1 MSYLSRIKQVEEEKR
16 RQSGTGAK
24 PQTGTK
30 AGTGAAARVNASGTI
45 KATVKT
51 NAEKP
56 KAARTVSVPG
66 AGAAGKAAGGQ
77 ARTVDARVTW
87 STLSDMKQRGAIP
100 SAAKTRAADVR
111 TVKPAGSDAA
121 GTKST
126 QTGAAGMKIKP
137 LDLNDTAANTS
148 VNALIRAQGGASTI
162 QSGSNGVQGGTSVFQ
177 SGAPRGSFIANAR
190 AAGEAADQRQGGAD
204 SLNESGIVGSIAK
217 VRREN
222 EQAGR
227 ALMGGLDLNETS
239 ANSALEGMAPVLSS
253 PEVQIAQEGVHWDP
267 LGGLSA
273 QEKTEALLPIIENS
287 DYYRQSRAQI
297 DAQAGALDAE
307 ILSLDGQIAS
317 LGEESFSEAQT
328 LRARRNQL
336 KMQRYYAQD
345 KLDNLADETRVRL
358 TDAGVLK
365 GSLTPEEKIRY
376 DVDQI
381 AASDGAAGFFETLG
395 RTAATTGHQ
404 IVDSTPRDLATTYVT
419 AMAAMAGVQSPADW
433 LEAHPEQKAIF
444 DRAYSPTQDLSDY
457 SGSFGSEGWDTFQK
471 LEQSAAESLKTM
483 AISYGLGA
491 VGAGSAGAGAGHV
504 TRIMQWVNS
513 GISAAA
519 GAAREAATAGAD
531 AHDAGAAF
539 LFTGIANA
547 YLEQGGADKV
557 FENAARLGQKIAGTG
572 AGGKIV
578 SRLCPA
584 GVKKVADAI
593 KSSKYGWIY
602 EAGLDVF
609 KSFFSEGFEEAAEDA
624 VGNAIAKAVYDKDM
638 PWTGEGGV
646 IDGAQYMEDG
656 LIGGGMGAAF
666 TVIGGLLMPGQYRA
680 HLLSQSALDEV
691 KRGMPISKKQIADIN
706 AAIDAEIRAGEKSIS
721 DVDAHAGIWR
731 ANGQETPESLKNW
744 RAAAENAGKAQSVYE
759 AARRGVEQ
767 LISDMESGAVD
778 VSTEQGVKSY
788 NAVMA
793 EYSVASEKLSQA
805 ARENVSARDTYYTD
819 EDALSAQVDGKSSAA
834 IERMD
839 EIAQVLREP
848 GVAGD
853 VDARKLNSPEAQ
865 EVIRAADEAIMS
877 RDALAGE
884 IEQTVEDEKN
894 APSPGEALEA
904 IERRRQL
911 SAEYVVARQQAEEV
925 LTWLRE
931 AVRNDSPERLN
942 ERMEEGRARN
952 RENGKYDE
960 KYDGISTRELSAERE
975 RLNLRIE
982 QVENELEGAHGSR
995 YRRLER
1001 EAERLYDERG
1011 AVEAE
1016 ILLRGEVYG
1025 ARPDGIGE
1033 SAQVSDRPAAV
1044 IADDFGNENAPAMG
1058 GGDVQSVDNAPQ
1070 MRTEVQN
1077 QNTPAELRTSAN
1089 GYVEVFSA
1097 DGQVDIERAQEML
1110 DSANTGVTYKP
1121 AGEYSADEIRNIQG
1135 YLQSVDKNMVE
1146 LCEEYR
1152 ANKNGKFKRYTIS
1165 PVTDV
1170 EASDIS
1176 ALTGTDLSGYVH
1188 AIDKNGFNHIEK
1200 RHGINGE
1207 NDSNMSNASDVARI
1221 GYVLANYDSVEL
1233 ARNEDGTPDVTYG
1246 YLNAQKQPANKLIYS
1261 KKINGTMY
1269 VIEAAGDNAYK
1280 KLWVITAYLK
1290 NDNKKKSLRETS
1302 NAISPRLT
1310 SETQDPSRS
1319 STTIISQGDAN
1330 VNGGVNATSGGIYA
1344 NGKPLFSAMTDA
1356 ELFGEIAREADGGRL
1371 AELRS
1376 ERENRTGQESAERR
1390 ARSARLDEIEGIIRD
1405 APRAEDGELSRQ
1417 ERYLRRRTAQLD
1429 SEIEVAR
1436 DSGDDVKGLT
1446 DELRRTQESLNAIHV
1461 EQQRRAQ
1468 ARREAGESLINE
1480 IRDAN
1485 PGAGR
1490 TDAQQERE
1498 RIRQSQRAGREAL
1511 DALKAER
1518 DGRRAWRTTDAISIE
1533 EAARVFTDG
1542 AGAEDGADIE
1552 GTLKAN
1558 QEVIS
1563 QWEQRRAQLSGA
1575 EADLQE
1581 ELSSLLKQ
1589 QTRMAQEDANRLSA
1603 DDVRERLNI
1612 NERIIRIQNDM
1623 DQVKGLRQQI
1633 DSSLRYLN
1641 AHAGEG
1647 VIETLRSGRIPE
1659 QMMERIMGY
1668 VDEIR
1673 VPKSGATG
1681 MNMNT
1686 PARVFD
1692 DLFGDASPVMRAIYV
1707 DPIAEHEADR
1717 QRYIAGAR
1725 EKIAALKLNSAESE
1739 LVQRVGEGVMTA
1751 DELDKAI
1758 SEGLA
1763 RRGSKLKSGDGTW
1776 QEGAESAAQNADTV
1790 ERAREALSRA
1800 VMNNPLQAGHEYR
1813 PGDYDELI
1821 KKVQADGGTH
1831 TGAEWEKILGFEGKN
1846 PRASNLERFV
1856 HNTQERIRNRSNG
1869 INSQSSQEVVSAN
1882 ELLEFMRDE
1891 MASDAANM
1899 RLRQAQY
1906 ERILAHEN
1914 VPVHVLERTTL
1925 TTRDRYADAR
1935 GKAQFGDAVNSDT
1948 GNIVTLNKEGYGKT
1962 LTAIKQ
1968 MPYNVRPAAL
1978 AALANY
1984 KTLIADGVYVGSYPD
1999 YGESANIKQM
2009 HCFVSAFEY
2018 GGEQYRAMYTAK
2030 ESRNSDGSYSTK
2042 LYLQRVE
2049 ALKAKN
2055 NAAEI
2060 EDRITHNSSDTGIN
2074 YINTSAADTSIASP
2088 SGAVN
2093 TIDAKTLLEGYNLS
2107 ALKAW
2112 PLAKIDMEELR
2123 AGDADSGWGRKA
2135 DEVRRINHAV
2145 KVFNG
2150 IYEELYNMVNDAYVR
2165 NGYEKMG
2172 RRKNYFPHF
2181 QEEESNLFENFARR
2195 LGFGAGKY
2203 ALPTSIDG
2211 LTETFSP
2218 GRNYNK
2224 HAEHRLGT
2232 DTAFDAIAGFEDYI
2246 ESATKAAYLTDDIK
2260 RLRQLEREI
2269 RAGEE
2274 IGTLTSRTKLSKA
2287 NGDFG
2292 SLAKW
2297 VHEYANIVAGKKSTL
2312 DRGVENVVGRRVYQ
2326 VLDTIR
2332 SRRGASAVAGNISS
2346 ALTNIAPVAQVISEH
2361 PVAAVKGMM
2370 SMMCELMRGESGTP
2384 QSRFLARRFTSDQLG
2399 VGRLA
2404 RIEKIAG
2411 MPFEIVDT
2419 IASNIVL
2426 RACYQS
2432 NIDAGMEPEAAM
2444 RSADAQAARLM
2455 ADRSLGQM
2463 PNLYSSRLFM
2473 GTLGQFQLE
2482 VANNLKWMKDITR
2495 TYSPGRA
2502 AAILTLLAVM
2512 SKLTNEAWKQ
2522 LTGRDLILDPISA
2535 VQEGVSAGREAA
2547 QQGGAWQAL
2556 WKGVSAGVG
2565 ELGGNLP
2572 YISGGRIG
2580 TNLISD
2586 AIDAAGNHFT
2596 CKNKESRING
2606 SFFD

>member
-1 MSYLSRIKQVEEEKR
+1 M
-16 RQSGTGAK
+16 
-24 PQTGTK
+24 
-30 AGTGAAARVNASGTI
+30 
-45 KATVKT
+45 
-51 NAEKP
+51 
-56 KAARTVSVPG
+56 
-66 AGAAGKAAGGQ
+66 
-77 ARTVDARVTW
+77 
-87 STLSDMKQRGAIP
+87 
-100 SAAKTRAADVR
+100 
-111 TVKPAGSDAA
+111 
-121 GTKST
+121 
-126 QTGAAGMKIKP
+126 
-137 LDLNDTAANTS
+137 
-148 VNALIRAQGGASTI
+148 
-162 QSGSNGVQGGTSVFQ
+162 
-177 SGAPRGSFIANAR
+177 
-190 AAGEAADQRQGGAD
+190 
-204 SLNESGIVGSIAK
+204 NE
-217 VRREN
+217 
-222 EQAGR
+222 
-227 ALMGGLDLNETS
+227 
-239 ANSALEGMAPVLSS
+239 
-253 PEVQIAQEGVHWDP
+253 
-267 LGGLSA
+267 
-273 QEKTEALLPIIENS
+273 
-287 DYYRQSRAQI
+287 
-297 DAQAGALDAE
+297 
-307 ILSLDGQIAS
+307 
-317 LGEESFSEAQT
+317 
-328 LRARRNQL
+328 
-336 KMQRYYAQD
+336 
-345 KLDNLADETRVRL
+345 
-358 TDAGVLK
+358 
-365 GSLTPEEKIRY
+365 
-376 DVDQI
+376 
-381 AASDGAAGFFETLG
+381 
-395 RTAATTGHQ
+395 
-404 IVDSTPRDLATTYVT
+404 
-419 AMAAMAGVQSPADW
+419 
-433 LEAHPEQKAIF
+433 
-444 DRAYSPTQDLSDY
+444 
-457 SGSFGSEGWDTFQK
+457 
-471 LEQSAAESLKTM
+471 
-483 AISYGLGA
+483 
-491 VGAGSAGAGAGHV
+491 
-504 TRIMQWVNS
+504 
-513 GISAAA
+513 
-519 GAAREAATAGAD
+519 
-531 AHDAGAAF
+531 
-539 LFTGIANA
+539 
-547 YLEQGGADKV
+547 
-557 FENAARLGQKIAGTG
+557 
-572 AGGKIV
+572 
-578 SRLCPA
+578 
-584 GVKKVADAI
+584 
-593 KSSKYGWIY
+593 
-602 EAGLDVF
+602 
-609 KSFFSEGFEEAAEDA
+609 
-624 VGNAIAKAVYDKDM
+624 
-638 PWTGEGGV
+638 
-646 IDGAQYMEDG
+646 
-656 LIGGGMGAAF
+656 
-666 TVIGGLLMPGQYRA
+666 
-680 HLLSQSALDEV
+680 
-691 KRGMPISKKQIADIN
+691 
-706 AAIDAEIRAGEKSIS
+706 
-721 DVDAHAGIWR
+721 
-731 ANGQETPESLKNW
+731 
-744 RAAAENAGKAQSVYE
+744 
-759 AARRGVEQ
+759 
-767 LISDMESGAVD
+767 
-778 VSTEQGVKSY
+778 
-788 NAVMA
+788 
-793 EYSVASEKLSQA
+793 
-805 ARENVSARDTYYTD
+805 
-819 EDALSAQVDGKSSAA
+819 
-834 IERMD
+834 
-839 EIAQVLREP
+839 
-848 GVAGD
+848 AGD

-925 LTWLRE
+925 LTQLRE

-975 RLNLRIE
+975 RLNLRLE

-1001 EAERLYDERG
+1001 EAERLYDERS

-1033 SAQVSDRPAAV
+1033 SAQVSDRPMAV
-1044 IADDFGNENAPAMG
+1044 VADDFGNENAPAMG

-1070 MRTEVQN
+1070 MRTQVQN

-1135 YLQSVDKNMVE
+1135 YLQSVDGNLLNIADNIVNNFNAQPTRIFVSEVNQNAIDAISAVAGFDASEYEFYLQKSELRHIVNRHGDTSETKGAKYHDEAMSNHSDIARMAYVLNNFDSYRRVEDTQTVFDKNRNPARTIEFAKQVDGTYYVVTAIAEQNRYKRLWVQTCYFDDASAAKMAQKRETSSGKRHLQGRHVTSE
-1146 LCEEYR
+1146 TFSPSIGLSEEGLR
-1152 ANKNGKFKRYTIS
+1152 Q
-1165 PVTDV
+1165 
-1170 EASDIS
+1170 ASDI
-1176 ALTGTDLSGYVH
+1176 T
-1188 AIDKNGFNHIEK
+1188 
-1200 RHGINGE
+1200 
-1207 NDSNMSNASDVARI
+1207 
-1221 GYVLANYDSVEL
+1221 
-1233 ARNEDGTPDVTYG
+1233 
-1246 YLNAQKQPANKLIYS
+1246 
-1261 KKINGTMY
+1261 
-1269 VIEAAGDNAYK
+1269 
-1280 KLWVITAYLK
+1280 
-1290 NDNKKKSLRETS
+1290 
-1302 NAISPRLT
+1302 SPRLT
-1310 SETQDPSRS
+1310 PATIFPSRPS
-1319 STTIISQGDAN
+1319 DINISQGGSN
-1330 VNGGVNATSGGIYA
+1330 VNADAGRVPGGIYA
-1344 NGKPLFSAMTDA
+1344 NGKPLFSGMTDA
-1356 ELFGEIAREADGGRL
+1356 ELDGEIAREADGGRL

-1376 ERENRTGQESAERR
+1376 ERENRTGQENADRR
-1390 ARSARLDEIEGIIRD
+1390 RRDVRLGEIEQMLSD
-1405 APRAEDGELSRQ
+1405 APRADDTELNMQ
-1417 ERYLRRRTAQLD
+1417 ERYLRRRAAQLD

-1436 DSGDDVKGLT
+1436 DSGDDVKRLT
-1446 DELRRTQESLNAIHV
+1446 DELRRTQDNMNAIHA
-1461 EQQRRAQ
+1461 EQQRRANVRQ
-1468 ARREAGESLINE
+1468 EATESLINE
-1480 IRDAN
+1480 MRDENPGRRRDAE
-1485 PGAGR
+1485 A
-1490 TDAQQERE
+1490 ERE
-1498 RIRQSQRAGREAL
+1498 RIRQSQQAGREAL
-1511 DALKAER
+1511 DALKAGR

-1558 QEVIS
+1558 QEAIS

-1589 QTRMAQEDANRLSA
+1589 QTRMAQEDANKLSA
-1603 DDVRERLNI
+1603 DDLRERLNI

-1668 VDEIR
+1668 VDGMR
-1673 VPKSGATG
+1673 VPKSGAIG

-1739 LVQRVGEGVMTA
+1739 LVQRVGEGVMTP

-1763 RRGSKLKSGDGTW
+1763 RRGSKLKRGDGTW

-1790 ERAREALSRA
+1790 EQAREALKRA

-1813 PGDYDELI
+1813 TGDYDELI

-1831 TGAEWEKILGFEGKN
+1831 TGAQWEKILGFEGNN
-1846 PRASNLERFV
+1846 PLASNLERFV
-1856 HNTQERIRNRSNG
+1856 HNTQERTRNRSNG
-1869 INSQSSQEVVSAN
+1869 VNSQSRQEVVSAS
-1882 ELLEFMRDE
+1882 ELLDFMRNE
-1891 MASDAANM
+1891 MANDAANM

-1925 TTRDRYADAR
+1925 TTRDRYADAK
-1935 GKAQFGDAVNSDT
+1935 GKAQFGDAVNGDT
-1948 GNIVTLNKEGYGKT
+1948 NVVVTLNKEGYSKT
-1962 LTAIKQ
+1962 VDSIKK
-1968 MPYNVRPAAL
+1968 MSADVRPAAL

-1999 YGESANIKQM
+1999 YGESAYIKQM

-2049 ALKAKN
+2049 ALKAQKEQRRLKTSMASSQQGMN
-2055 NAAEI
+2055 Y
-2060 EDRITHNSSDTGIN
+2060 NS
-2074 YINTSAADTSIASP
+2074 TSAANSSIAP
-2088 SGAVN
+2088 QDATVN

-2112 PLAKIDMEELR
+2112 PLAKIDVEERR

-2145 KVFNG
+2145 TVFNG

-2181 QEEESNLFENFARR
+2181 QEDDSSLLENFARR

-2297 VHEYANIVAGKKSTL
+2297 VHEYANLVAGKKSSL

-2332 SRRGASAVAGNISS
+2332 SRRGASAVAGNS
-2346 ALTNIAPVAQVISEH
+2346 
-2361 PVAAVKGMM
+2361 
-2370 SMMCELMRGESGTP
+2370 
-2384 QSRFLARRFTSDQLG
+2384 
-2399 VGRLA
+2399 
-2404 RIEKIAG
+2404 
-2411 MPFEIVDT
+2411 
-2419 IASNIVL
+2419 
-2426 RACYQS
+2426 
-2432 NIDAGMEPEAAM
+2432 
-2444 RSADAQAARLM
+2444 
-2455 ADRSLGQM
+2455 
-2463 PNLYSSRLFM
+2463 
-2473 GTLGQFQLE
+2473 
-2482 VANNLKWMKDITR
+2482 TR
-2495 TYSPGRA
+2495 
-2502 AAILTLLAVM
+2502 
-2512 SKLTNEAWKQ
+2512 SKL
-2522 LTGRDLILDPISA
+2522 R
-2535 VQEGVSAGREAA
+2535 
-2547 QQGGAWQAL
+2547 
-2556 WKGVSAGVG
+2556 KGS
-2565 ELGGNLP
+2565 
-2572 YISGGRIG
+2572 
-2580 TNLISD
+2580 
-2586 AIDAAGNHFT
+2586 
-2596 CKNKESRING
+2596 
-2606 SFFD
+2606 

>member
-1 MSYLSRIKQVEEEKR
+1 MNE
-16 RQSGTGAK
+16 
-24 PQTGTK
+24 
-30 AGTGAAARVNASGTI
+30 AS
-45 KATVKT
+45 
-51 NAEKP
+51 
-56 KAARTVSVPG
+56 
-66 AGAAGKAAGGQ
+66 
-77 ARTVDARVTW
+77 
-87 STLSDMKQRGAIP
+87 
-100 SAAKTRAADVR
+100 
-111 TVKPAGSDAA
+111 
-121 GTKST
+121 
-126 QTGAAGMKIKP
+126 
-137 LDLNDTAANTS
+137 
-148 VNALIRAQGGASTI
+148 
-162 QSGSNGVQGGTSVFQ
+162 
-177 SGAPRGSFIANAR
+177 
-190 AAGEAADQRQGGAD
+190 
-204 SLNESGIVGSIAK
+204 
-217 VRREN
+217 
-222 EQAGR
+222 
-227 ALMGGLDLNETS
+227 
-239 ANSALEGMAPVLSS
+239 
-253 PEVQIAQEGVHWDP
+253 
-267 LGGLSA
+267 
-273 QEKTEALLPIIENS
+273 
-287 DYYRQSRAQI
+287 
-297 DAQAGALDAE
+297 
-307 ILSLDGQIAS
+307 
-317 LGEESFSEAQT
+317 
-328 LRARRNQL
+328 
-336 KMQRYYAQD
+336 
-345 KLDNLADETRVRL
+345 
-358 TDAGVLK
+358 
-365 GSLTPEEKIRY
+365 
-376 DVDQI
+376 
-381 AASDGAAGFFETLG
+381 
-395 RTAATTGHQ
+395 
-404 IVDSTPRDLATTYVT
+404 
-419 AMAAMAGVQSPADW
+419 
-433 LEAHPEQKAIF
+433 
-444 DRAYSPTQDLSDY
+444 
-457 SGSFGSEGWDTFQK
+457 
-471 LEQSAAESLKTM
+471 
-483 AISYGLGA
+483 
-491 VGAGSAGAGAGHV
+491 
-504 TRIMQWVNS
+504 
-513 GISAAA
+513 
-519 GAAREAATAGAD
+519 
-531 AHDAGAAF
+531 
-539 LFTGIANA
+539 
-547 YLEQGGADKV
+547 
-557 FENAARLGQKIAGTG
+557 
-572 AGGKIV
+572 
-578 SRLCPA
+578 
-584 GVKKVADAI
+584 
-593 KSSKYGWIY
+593 
-602 EAGLDVF
+602 
-609 KSFFSEGFEEAAEDA
+609 
-624 VGNAIAKAVYDKDM
+624 
-638 PWTGEGGV
+638 
-646 IDGAQYMEDG
+646 
-656 LIGGGMGAAF
+656 
-666 TVIGGLLMPGQYRA
+666 
-680 HLLSQSALDEV
+680 
-691 KRGMPISKKQIADIN
+691 
-706 AAIDAEIRAGEKSIS
+706 
-721 DVDAHAGIWR
+721 
-731 ANGQETPESLKNW
+731 
-744 RAAAENAGKAQSVYE
+744 
-759 AARRGVEQ
+759 
-767 LISDMESGAVD
+767 
-778 VSTEQGVKSY
+778 
-788 NAVMA
+788 
-793 EYSVASEKLSQA
+793 
-805 ARENVSARDTYYTD
+805 
-819 EDALSAQVDGKSSAA
+819 
-834 IERMD
+834 
-839 EIAQVLREP
+839 
-848 GVAGD
+848 D

-925 LTWLRE
+925 LTQLRE

-975 RLNLRIE
+975 RLNLRLE

-1001 EAERLYDERG
+1001 EAERLYNERS

-1033 SAQVSDRPAAV
+1033 SAQVSDRPMAV
-1044 IADDFGNENAPAMG
+1044 VADDFGNENAPAMG

-1077 QNTPAELRTSAN
+1077 QNTPTELRTSAN
-1089 GYVEVFSA
+1089 GYIEVFSA

-1121 AGEYSADEIRNIQG
+1121 AGEYSADEMRNIQG

-1146 LCEEYR
+1146 LCEECR

-1233 ARNEDGTPDVTYG
+1233 ARNDDGTPDVTYG

-1344 NGKPLFSAMTDA
+1344 NGKPLFSGMTDA
-1356 ELFGEIAREADGGRL
+1356 ELDGEIAREADGGRL

-1376 ERENRTGQESAERR
+1376 ERENRTGQENADRR
-1390 ARSARLDEIEGIIRD
+1390 RRDARLGEIEQMLSD
-1405 APRAEDGELSRQ
+1405 VPRADDTELNMQ
-1417 ERYLRRRTAQLD
+1417 ERYLRRRAAQLD

-1446 DELRRTQESLNAIHV
+1446 DELKRTQDNMNAIHA
-1461 EQQRRAQ
+1461 EQQRRASVRQ
-1468 ARREAGESLINE
+1468 EATESLINE
-1480 IRDAN
+1480 IRDEN
-1485 PGAGR
+1485 PGR
-1490 TDAQQERE
+1490 RRDAEAERE
-1498 RIRQSQRAGREAL
+1498 RIRQSQQAGREAL
-1511 DALKAER
+1511 DALKAGR

-1542 AGAEDGADIE
+1542 ADIE

-1558 QEVIS
+1558 QEAIS
-1563 QWEQRRAQLSGA
+1563 QCEQRRAQLGGA

-1589 QTRMAQEDANRLSA
+1589 KTRMAQEDANKLSA

-1692 DLFGDASPVMRAIYV
+1692 DLFGDASPLMRAIYT

-1763 RRGSKLKSGDGTW
+1763 RRGSKLKRGDGTW
-1776 QEGAESAAQNADTV
+1776 QEGAEVSAPRVSTAEQ
-1790 ERAREALSRA
+1790 AREALKRA
-1800 VMNNPLQAGHEYR
+1800 VDNNPLQAGHEYKT
-1813 PGDYDELI
+1813 GDYDELI

-1831 TGAEWEKILGFEGKN
+1831 SGAEWEKILGFAGNN
-1846 PRASNLERFV
+1846 PLASNLERFV

-1882 ELLEFMRDE
+1882 ELLDFMRDE
-1891 MASDAANM
+1891 MANDAANM
-1899 RLRQAQY
+1899 RMRQAQY
-1906 ERILAHEN
+1906 DRILAHKN
-1914 VPVHVLERTTL
+1914 VPVHVLEQTTL
-1925 TTRDRYADAR
+1925 TTRDRYSEAR
-1935 GKAQFGDAVNSDT
+1935 NKARFGDAVNGDT
-1948 GNIVTLNKEGYGKT
+1948 NVVVALNKEGYSKT
-1962 LTAIKQ
+1962 VDSIKK
-1968 MPYNVRPAAL
+1968 MDANVRPAAL
-1978 AALANY
+1978 AALENY

-1999 YGESANIKQM
+1999 YGESANIREM
-2009 HCFVSAFEY
+2009 HCFVAAFEY
-2018 GGEQYRAMYTAK
+2018 GAEQYRAMYTAK
-2030 ESRNSDGSYSTK
+2030 ESRNNDGSYSTK

-2049 ALKAKN
+2049 ALKAQKEQRRLKTST
-2055 NAAEI
+2055 A
-2060 EDRITHNSSDTGIN
+2060 SSPQGIN
-2074 YINTSAADTSIASP
+2074 YNSTSAADGSISSSP
-2088 SGAVN
+2088 ADVNDLQRVEALKAQKNVANVEDRTVSSNEAQRNYYINDATNGSISTQGSAVN

-2112 PLAKIDMEELR
+2112 PLAKIAVEER
-2123 AGDADSGWGRKA
+2123 SAGDANSGWGRKA

-2150 IYEELYNMVNDAYVR
+2150 IYGELYNMVNDAYVR

-2172 RRKNYFPHF
+2172 KRKNYFPHF

-2274 IGTLTSRTKLSKA
+2274 IGTLTKRTKLNKA

-2297 VHEYANIVAGKKSTL
+2297 VHEYANLVAGK
-2312 DRGVENVVGRRVYQ
+2312 
-2326 VLDTIR
+2326 
-2332 SRRGASAVAGNISS
+2332 
-2346 ALTNIAPVAQVISEH
+2346 
-2361 PVAAVKGMM
+2361 
-2370 SMMCELMRGESGTP
+2370 
-2384 QSRFLARRFTSDQLG
+2384 
-2399 VGRLA
+2399 
-2404 RIEKIAG
+2404 
-2411 MPFEIVDT
+2411 
-2419 IASNIVL
+2419 
-2426 RACYQS
+2426 
-2432 NIDAGMEPEAAM
+2432 
-2444 RSADAQAARLM
+2444 
-2455 ADRSLGQM
+2455 
-2463 PNLYSSRLFM
+2463 
-2473 GTLGQFQLE
+2473 
-2482 VANNLKWMKDITR
+2482 
-2495 TYSPGRA
+2495 
-2502 AAILTLLAVM
+2502 
-2512 SKLTNEAWKQ
+2512 
-2522 LTGRDLILDPISA
+2522 
-2535 VQEGVSAGREAA
+2535 
-2547 QQGGAWQAL
+2547 
-2556 WKGVSAGVG
+2556 
-2565 ELGGNLP
+2565 
-2572 YISGGRIG
+2572 
-2580 TNLISD
+2580 
-2586 AIDAAGNHFT
+2586 
-2596 CKNKESRING
+2596 
-2606 SFFD
+2606 

>member
-1 MSYLSRIKQVEEEKR
+1 MSTFI
-16 RQSGTGAK
+16 
-24 PQTGTK
+24 
-30 AGTGAAARVNASGTI
+30 
-45 KATVKT
+45 
-51 NAEKP
+51 
-56 KAARTVSVPG
+56 
-66 AGAAGKAAGGQ
+66 
-77 ARTVDARVTW
+77 
-87 STLSDMKQRGAIP
+87 
-100 SAAKTRAADVR
+100 
-111 TVKPAGSDAA
+111 
-121 GTKST
+121 
-126 QTGAAGMKIKP
+126 
-137 LDLNDTAANTS
+137 
-148 VNALIRAQGGASTI
+148 
-162 QSGSNGVQGGTSVFQ
+162 VQ
-177 SGAPRGSFIANAR
+177 
-190 AAGEAADQRQGGAD
+190 
-204 SLNESGIVGSIAK
+204 
-217 VRREN
+217 
-222 EQAGR
+222 
-227 ALMGGLDLNETS
+227 
-239 ANSALEGMAPVLSS
+239 
-253 PEVQIAQEGVHWDP
+253 H
-267 LGGLSA
+267 
-273 QEKTEALLPIIENS
+273 
-287 DYYRQSRAQI
+287 
-297 DAQAGALDAE
+297 
-307 ILSLDGQIAS
+307 
-317 LGEESFSEAQT
+317 
-328 LRARRNQL
+328 
-336 KMQRYYAQD
+336 
-345 KLDNLADETRVRL
+345 
-358 TDAGVLK
+358 
-365 GSLTPEEKIRY
+365 
-376 DVDQI
+376 
-381 AASDGAAGFFETLG
+381 
-395 RTAATTGHQ
+395 H
-404 IVDSTPRDLATTYVT
+404 
-419 AMAAMAGVQSPADW
+419 
-433 LEAHPEQKAIF
+433 
-444 DRAYSPTQDLSDY
+444 
-457 SGSFGSEGWDTFQK
+457 
-471 LEQSAAESLKTM
+471 
-483 AISYGLGA
+483 
-491 VGAGSAGAGAGHV
+491 
-504 TRIMQWVNS
+504 
-513 GISAAA
+513 
-519 GAAREAATAGAD
+519 
-531 AHDAGAAF
+531 
-539 LFTGIANA
+539 
-547 YLEQGGADKV
+547 
-557 FENAARLGQKIAGTG
+557 
-572 AGGKIV
+572 
-578 SRLCPA
+578 
-584 GVKKVADAI
+584 
-593 KSSKYGWIY
+593 
-602 EAGLDVF
+602 
-609 KSFFSEGFEEAAEDA
+609 
-624 VGNAIAKAVYDKDM
+624 
-638 PWTGEGGV
+638 
-646 IDGAQYMEDG
+646 
-656 LIGGGMGAAF
+656 
-666 TVIGGLLMPGQYRA
+666 
-680 HLLSQSALDEV
+680 
-691 KRGMPISKKQIADIN
+691 
-706 AAIDAEIRAGEKSIS
+706 
-721 DVDAHAGIWR
+721 
-731 ANGQETPESLKNW
+731 
-744 RAAAENAGKAQSVYE
+744 
-759 AARRGVEQ
+759 
-767 LISDMESGAVD
+767 
-778 VSTEQGVKSY
+778 
-788 NAVMA
+788 
-793 EYSVASEKLSQA
+793 
-805 ARENVSARDTYYTD
+805 
-819 EDALSAQVDGKSSAA
+819 
-834 IERMD
+834 
-839 EIAQVLREP
+839 
-848 GVAGD
+848 
-853 VDARKLNSPEAQ
+853 
-865 EVIRAADEAIMS
+865 
-877 RDALAGE
+877 
-884 IEQTVEDEKN
+884 
-894 APSPGEALEA
+894 
-904 IERRRQL
+904 
-911 SAEYVVARQQAEEV
+911 
-925 LTWLRE
+925 
-931 AVRNDSPERLN
+931 
-942 ERMEEGRARN
+942 
-952 RENGKYDE
+952 
-960 KYDGISTRELSAERE
+960 
-975 RLNLRIE
+975 
-982 QVENELEGAHGSR
+982 
-995 YRRLER
+995 
-1001 EAERLYDERG
+1001 
-1011 AVEAE
+1011 
-1016 ILLRGEVYG
+1016 
-1025 ARPDGIGE
+1025 
-1033 SAQVSDRPAAV
+1033 
-1044 IADDFGNENAPAMG
+1044 
-1058 GGDVQSVDNAPQ
+1058 
-1070 MRTEVQN
+1070 
-1077 QNTPAELRTSAN
+1077 

-1110 DSANTGVTYKP
+1110 DGANTGVTYKP
-1121 AGEYSADEIRNIQG
+1121 AGDYSADEIRNIQG

-1233 ARNEDGTPDVTYG
+1233 ALKEDGTPDAAVG
-1246 YLNAQKQPANKLIYS
+1246 YMDSNDNPSKKLIYS

-1280 KLWVITAYLK
+1280 KLWVITAYM
-1290 NDNKKKSLRETS
+1290 DSGNKKRGLRQAP
-1302 NAISPRLT
+1302 NASEQQFTDPRLT
-1310 SETQDPSRS
+1310 SETDFPSRPS
-1319 STTIISQGDAN
+1319 DINISQDSEN
-1330 VNGGVNATSGGIYA
+1330 VNGGANGASGGIYA
-1344 NGKPLFSAMTDA
+1344 NGKSLFSAMTDA
-1356 ELFGEIAREADGGRL
+1356 ELDGEIAREADGGRL

-1376 ERENRTGQESAERR
+1376 ERENRTGQESAQRR

-1417 ERYLRRRTAQLD
+1417 ERYLRRRAAQLD

-1533 EAARVFTDG
+1533 EAARVFTGG
-1542 AGAEDGADIE
+1542 AGAEDGADME
-1552 GTLKAN
+1552 SALKAN
-1558 QEVIS
+1558 REAVS

-1589 QTRMAQEDANRLSA
+1589 QARMAQEDANKLSA

-1612 NERIIRIQNDM
+1612 NERIIRIQSDM

-1673 VPKSGATG
+1673 VPKSGALG

-1790 ERAREALSRA
+1790 ERAREALSRT

-1821 KKVQADGGTH
+1821 NKVQADGGTH
-1831 TGAEWEKILGFEGKN
+1831 TGAQWEKILGFAGNN
-1846 PRASNLERFV
+1846 PLASNLERFV
-1856 HNTQERIRNRSNG
+1856 HNTPERIRN
-1869 INSQSSQEVVSAN
+1869 QSKGLKTDVDSSAVSAS
-1882 ELLEFMRDE
+1882 ELLDFMRNE
-1891 MASDAANM
+1891 MASDATNM

-1906 ERILAHEN
+1906 ERILSHEN
-1914 VPVHVLERTTL
+1914 IPVHVLEKTNL
-1925 TTRDRYADAR
+1925 SSQDKYSDAR
-1935 GKAQFGDAVNSDT
+1935 NKAQFGDAVNSDT
-1948 GNIVTLNKEGYGKT
+1948 GVTVTLNKEGYGKT
-1962 LTAIKQ
+1962 IFSIKKMDAELQ
-1968 MPYNVRPAAL
+1968 PAAL

-2049 ALKAKN
+2049 ALKTQK
-2055 NAAEI
+2055 NAADTENLDGLFRPTRMHYI
-2060 EDRITHNSSDTGIN
+2060 SST
-2074 YINTSAADTSIASP
+2074 ADTSIASP

-2093 TIDAKTLLEGYNLS
+2093 TVDAKTLLEGYNLS

-2112 PLAKIDMEELR
+2112 PLAKIDVEER
-2123 AGDADSGWGRKA
+2123 SAGDADSGWGRKA

-2172 RRKNYFPHF
+2172 KRKSYFPHF
-2181 QEEESNLFENFARR
+2181 RDDKAGMFEGIADK
-2195 LGFGAGKY
+2195 LGFGGRGY

-2211 LTETFSP
+2211 LTESFSP
-2218 GRNYNK
+2218 GRSYNK
-2224 HAEHRLGT
+2224 HAQRRLGH
-2232 DTAFDAIAGFEDYI
+2232 DTAFDAVKGFEDYVDQ
-2246 ESATKAAYLTDDIK
+2246 ATKAAYLTDDIK

-2269 RAGEE
+2269 RAGEQ

-2297 VHEYANIVAGKKSTL
+2297 VHEYANLVAGKKSSL

-2332 SRRGASAVAGNISS
+2332 SRRGAAAVAGNISS
-2346 ALTNIAPVAQVISEH
+2346 ALTNIAPVVQVISEH
-2361 PVAAVKGMM
+2361 PIATVKGMM
-2370 SMMCELMRGESGTP
+2370 GMMCDLMRGGDTP
-2384 QSRFLARRFTSDQLG
+2384 ESRFLTRRFASDQLG

-2404 RIEKIAG
+2404 RIEKIASK
-2411 MPFEIVDT
+2411 PFEIVDT
-2419 IASNIVL
+2419 IASNIVV
-2426 RACYQS
+2426 RGYYQS

-2444 RSADAQAARLM
+2444 LSADAQAARLM

-2463 PNLYSSRLFM
+2463 PNVYSSKLFM
-2473 GTLGQFQLE
+2473 GVLGQFQLE

-2502 AAILTLLAVM
+2502 AAILTLLTVM

-2522 LTGRDLILDPISA
+2522 LTGRELMLDPITA
-2535 VQEGVSAGREAA
+2535 GEAGISAGREAA
-2547 QQGGAWQAL
+2547 DEGGAWKGL
-2556 WKGVSAGVG
+2556 WAGLSAAWG
-2565 ELGGNLP
+2565 EISGNLP

-2580 TNLISD
+2580 TNLVGD
-2586 AIDAAGNHFT
+2586 AIDAVGTIKDAAEEGSSARAWDTAFWQMMNYITYGGQIKKSYQGEGALLAGGVYN
-2596 CKNKESRING
+2596 KNGQLMYPVDASDGWTRVQTLIFGKSSTRYARMYYDEGRQALTADNTTKYQHLREVW
-2606 SFFD
+2606 

>member
-16 RQSGTGAK
+16 RQGGNSVKPQTNGSAGTGAK
-24 PQTGTK
+24 PK
-30 AGTGAAARVNASGTI
+30 ANASGAVNANGTI
-45 KATVKT
+45 KATIKT

-56 KAARTVSVPG
+56 KAARTVLVPG
-66 AGAAGKAAGGQ
+66 ASAAGKAAGGQ

-100 SAAKTRAADVR
+100 SAAKARAADVR

-137 LDLNDTAANTS
+137 LDLNDTVANTS
-148 VNALIRAQGGASTI
+148 VNALIGAQGGASTI
-162 QSGSNGVQGGTSVFQ
+162 QSGSNGVQGGASVFQ
-177 SGAPRGSFIANAR
+177 SGAPRGSFIANAQS
-190 AAGEAADQRQGGAD
+190 AGETMDQRQGGAD
-204 SLNESGIVGSIAK
+204 SLNENGIVGSIAK
-217 VRREN
+217 ARREN

-227 ALMGGLDLNETS
+227 TLMDMLDLNDTS
-239 ANSALEGMAPVLSS
+239 ANSALNGMAPVLSS
-253 PEVQIAQEGVHWDP
+253 PEVQPAQEGVYWDP

-273 QEKTEALLPIIENS
+273 QEETEALMPIIESS
-287 DYYRQSRAQI
+287 DYYRQSKAQI
-297 DAQAGALDAE
+297 DAQAGTLDAE

-317 LGEESFSEAQT
+317 LGEESFSEAQE

-376 DVDQI
+376 DIDQV
-381 AASDGAAGFFETLG
+381 AKAGGAAGFFETLG
-395 RTAATTGHQ
+395 LTTATTGHQ
-404 IVDSTPRDLATTYVT
+404 VVDSTPRDLATTYVT
-419 AMAAMAGVQSPADW
+419 AMAAIAGAQSPADW

-513 GISAAA
+513 GLPAAA

-531 AHDAGAAF
+531 SHDAGAAF

-557 FENAARLGQKIAGTG
+557 FENAARLGRGMAGTS

-609 KSFFSEGFEEAAEDA
+609 KSFFSEGFEEVAEDA

-680 HLLSQSALDEV
+680 HLLSQIALDEV

-706 AAIDAEIRAGEKSIS
+706 AAIDTEIRAGEKSIS

-731 ANGQETPESLKNW
+731 ANGQEAPESLKNW

-759 AARRGVEQ
+759 AARQGVEQ

-793 EYSVASEKLSQA
+793 EYSAASEKLSQA
-805 ARENVSARDTYYTD
+805 ARENVNARDTYYTD

-839 EIAQVLREP
+839 EIAQALREP
-848 GVAGD
+848 GGAGD

-925 LTWLRE
+925 LTQLRE

-942 ERMEEGRARN
+942 ERIEEGRARN

-975 RLNLRIE
+975 RLNLRLE

-1001 EAERLYDERG
+1001 EAERLYNERS

-1033 SAQVSDRPAAV
+1033 SAQVSDSPMAV
-1044 IADDFGNENAPAMG
+1044 VADDFGNENAPAMG

-1077 QNTPAELRTSAN
+1077 QNTPAELHTSAN
-1089 GYVEVFSA
+1089 GYIEVFTA

-1121 AGEYSADEIRNIQG
+1121 AGDYSADEIRNIQG

-1200 RHGINGE
+1200 RHGVNGE
-1207 NDSNMSNASDVARI
+1207 QDKSMSNVSDVARI

-1233 ARNEDGTPDVTYG
+1233 ALKEDGTPDAAVG
-1246 YLNAQKQPANKLIYS
+1246 YMDSNDNPSKKLIYS

-1280 KLWVITAYLK
+1280 KLWVITAYM
-1290 NDNKKKSLRETS
+1290 DSGNKKRGLRQAP
-1302 NAISPRLT
+1302 NASEQQVIDPRLT
-1310 SETQDPSRS
+1310 SETDFPSRPS
-1319 STTIISQGDAN
+1319 DINISQDSEN
-1330 VNGGVNATSGGIYA
+1330 VNGGANATSGGIYA
-1344 NGKPLFSAMTDA
+1344 NGKPLFSGMTDA
-1356 ELFGEIAREADGGRL
+1356 ELDGEIAREADGGRL

-1376 ERENRTGQESAERR
+1376 ERENRTGQENADRR
-1390 ARSARLDEIEGIIRD
+1390 RRDVRLGEIEQMLSD
-1405 APRAEDGELSRQ
+1405 VPRADDTELNMQ
-1417 ERYLRRRTAQLD
+1417 ERYLRRRAAQLD

-1446 DELRRTQESLNAIHV
+1446 DELKRTQDNMNAIHA

-1468 ARREAGESLINE
+1468 VRREAGESLINE

-1485 PGAGR
+1485 PGAAR
-1490 TDAQQERE
+1490 ADAQQERE
-1498 RIRQSQRAGREAL
+1498 RIRQSQQAGREAL
-1511 DALKAER
+1511 DALKAGR

-1533 EAARVFTDG
+1533 KAARVFIDG

-1558 QEVIS
+1558 QEAIS

-1647 VIETLRSGRIPE
+1647 VIETLRSGRNT
-1659 QMMERIMGY
+1659 RA
-1668 VDEIR
+1668 DD
-1673 VPKSGATG
+1673 GAHNG
-1681 MNMNT
+1681 VCGRY
-1686 PARVFD
+1686 ARAQKRRD
-1692 DLFGDASPVMRAIYV
+1692 RH
-1707 DPIAEHEADR
+1707 EHE
-1717 QRYIAGAR
+1717 
-1725 EKIAALKLNSAESE
+1725 
-1739 LVQRVGEGVMTA
+1739 
-1751 DELDKAI
+1751 
-1758 SEGLA
+1758 
-1763 RRGSKLKSGDGTW
+1763 
-1776 QEGAESAAQNADTV
+1776 
-1790 ERAREALSRA
+1790 
-1800 VMNNPLQAGHEYR
+1800 H
-1813 PGDYDELI
+1813 
-1821 KKVQADGGTH
+1821 
-1831 TGAEWEKILGFEGKN
+1831 
-1846 PRASNLERFV
+1846 
-1856 HNTQERIRNRSNG
+1856 
-1869 INSQSSQEVVSAN
+1869 
-1882 ELLEFMRDE
+1882 
-1891 MASDAANM
+1891 
-1899 RLRQAQY
+1899 
-1906 ERILAHEN
+1906 
-1914 VPVHVLERTTL
+1914 
-1925 TTRDRYADAR
+1925 
-1935 GKAQFGDAVNSDT
+1935 
-1948 GNIVTLNKEGYGKT
+1948 
-1962 LTAIKQ
+1962 
-1968 MPYNVRPAAL
+1968 
-1978 AALANY
+1978 
-1984 KTLIADGVYVGSYPD
+1984 
-1999 YGESANIKQM
+1999 
-2009 HCFVSAFEY
+2009 
-2018 GGEQYRAMYTAK
+2018 
-2030 ESRNSDGSYSTK
+2030 
-2042 LYLQRVE
+2042 
-2049 ALKAKN
+2049 
-2055 NAAEI
+2055 
-2060 EDRITHNSSDTGIN
+2060 
-2074 YINTSAADTSIASP
+2074 
-2088 SGAVN
+2088 
-2093 TIDAKTLLEGYNLS
+2093 
-2107 ALKAW
+2107 
-2112 PLAKIDMEELR
+2112 
-2123 AGDADSGWGRKA
+2123 
-2135 DEVRRINHAV
+2135 
-2145 KVFNG
+2145 
-2150 IYEELYNMVNDAYVR
+2150 
-2165 NGYEKMG
+2165 
-2172 RRKNYFPHF
+2172 
-2181 QEEESNLFENFARR
+2181 
-2195 LGFGAGKY
+2195 
-2203 ALPTSIDG
+2203 
-2211 LTETFSP
+2211 
-2218 GRNYNK
+2218 
-2224 HAEHRLGT
+2224 
-2232 DTAFDAIAGFEDYI
+2232 
-2246 ESATKAAYLTDDIK
+2246 
-2260 RLRQLEREI
+2260 
-2269 RAGEE
+2269 
-2274 IGTLTSRTKLSKA
+2274 
-2287 NGDFG
+2287 
-2292 SLAKW
+2292 
-2297 VHEYANIVAGKKSTL
+2297 
-2312 DRGVENVVGRRVYQ
+2312 
-2326 VLDTIR
+2326 
-2332 SRRGASAVAGNISS
+2332 ASAGIRRSVRGRVAGNARDIHGPDSR
-2346 ALTNIAPVAQVISEH
+2346 A
-2361 PVAAVKGMM
+2361 
-2370 SMMCELMRGESGTP
+2370 RGGPAKVHSRGAGEDRGAKAK
-2384 QSRFLARRFTSDQLG
+2384 QSRARTGAAR
-2399 VGRLA
+2399 GRG
-2404 RIEKIAG
+2404 R
-2411 MPFEIVDT
+2411 
-2419 IASNIVL
+2419 N
-2426 RACYQS
+2426 
-2432 NIDAGMEPEAAM
+2432 DAGRSGQGDRREPYKARKQTEAWRRHVAGG
-2444 RSADAQAARLM
+2444 RGGKRAAR
-2455 ADRSLGQM
+2455 Q
-2463 PNLYSSRLFM
+2463 Y
-2473 GTLGQFQLE
+2473 
-2482 VANNLKWMKDITR
+2482 
-2495 TYSPGRA
+2495 GRA
-2502 AAILTLLAVM
+2502 GA
-2512 SKLTNEAWKQ
+2512 
-2522 LTGRDLILDPISA
+2522 
-2535 VQEGVSAGREAA
+2535 
-2547 QQGGAWQAL
+2547 GGAQ
-2556 WKGVSAGVG
+2556 K
-2565 ELGGNLP
+2565 
-2572 YISGGRIG
+2572 GGR
-2580 TNLISD
+2580 
-2586 AIDAAGNHFT
+2586 
-2596 CKNKESRING
+2596 
-2606 SFFD
+2606 